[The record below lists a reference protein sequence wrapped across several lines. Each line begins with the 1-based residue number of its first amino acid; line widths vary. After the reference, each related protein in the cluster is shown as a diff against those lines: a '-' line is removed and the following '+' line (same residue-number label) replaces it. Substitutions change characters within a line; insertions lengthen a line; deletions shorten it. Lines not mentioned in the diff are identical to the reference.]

1 MIVIHTL
8 LYILVVSAHNNE
20 DGVVM
25 GSVPTSFKYNQ
36 ADIRYAD
43 IDNTDRSQYDKVI
56 CFSLNNYVLL
66 SMVFHS

>member
-1 MIVIHTL
+1 M
-8 LYILVVSAHNNE
+8 S
-20 DGVVM
+20 
-25 GSVPTSFKYNQ
+25 SVPTSFKYNQ

-56 CFSLNNYVLL
+56 YFSFNDYVLL